1 MTENE
6 ANEVYEEPTVP
17 QYQIQL
23 ENLDFEVKKLK
34 SNLFILEQE
43 HTREKIR
50 INSKLDSAKRALE
63 KPLKDLEKSKNNDD
77 NMKGEEINKI
87 NKEVDLIVK
96 KRAEIE
102 NKIKDDQKNFES
114 KKNEEDMKYER
125 MSMLENDIESTNI
138 EKKKIEKEIPL
149 LDKKTELIVKTYPKS
164 FKKLTDDFILFDKKS
179 RIEVNIKEIEDE
191 IILEEYKVKE
201 YQDIKSTFDN
211 LTEEKEGNV
220 GDIKLKLK
228 LNSEKQNEVN
238 NIMNTIGQSVNQII
252 LIEKYFSTIDTLF
265 QQKDYINNQINPKAL
280 ENVIIPFIKDLLE
293 NYTEL
298 NNNQL
303 DIISEHEKEIED
315 LNDIKPSTMQIKR
328 EIKLK
333 QNKLKEEKN
342 FSEYLQNMVNICQN
356 LKKKFE
362 AGGALPVSSE
372 DEINFFEN
380 LKKMISLSTETSKE
394 EVEKLFDEYIELK
407 EEKEREYFYLM
418 GGSSEKNSEF
428 DDIKNQANDFNNIVI
443 RHQNQI
449 KKLNKEKKNVTR

>member
-138 EKKKIEKEIPL
+138 EKKKIEKEILL

-265 QQKDYINNQINPKAL
+265 QQKDYINNQINPKTV

-362 AGGALPVSSE
+362 AGGALPVSAE
-372 DEINFFEN
+372 DEINLFEN

-418 GGSSEKNSEF
+418 GGSSE
-428 DDIKNQANDFNNIVI
+428 
-443 RHQNQI
+443 
-449 KKLNKEKKNVTR
+449 

>member
-138 EKKKIEKEIPL
+138 EKKKIEKEISL

-211 LTEEKEGNV
+211 LTEGKEGNV

-265 QQKDYINNQINPKAL
+265 QQKDYINNQINPK
-280 ENVIIPFIKDLLE
+280 N
-293 NYTEL
+293 
-298 NNNQL
+298 
-303 DIISEHEKEIED
+303 
-315 LNDIKPSTMQIKR
+315 
-328 EIKLK
+328 
-333 QNKLKEEKN
+333 
-342 FSEYLQNMVNICQN
+342 
-356 LKKKFE
+356 
-362 AGGALPVSSE
+362 
-372 DEINFFEN
+372 
-380 LKKMISLSTETSKE
+380 
-394 EVEKLFDEYIELK
+394 
-407 EEKEREYFYLM
+407 
-418 GGSSEKNSEF
+418 
-428 DDIKNQANDFNNIVI
+428 
-443 RHQNQI
+443 
-449 KKLNKEKKNVTR
+449 

>member
-1 MTENE
+1 
-6 ANEVYEEPTVP
+6 
-17 QYQIQL
+17 
-23 ENLDFEVKKLK
+23 
-34 SNLFILEQE
+34 
-43 HTREKIR
+43 
-50 INSKLDSAKRALE
+50 
-63 KPLKDLEKSKNNDD
+63 
-77 NMKGEEINKI
+77 
-87 NKEVDLIVK
+87 
-96 KRAEIE
+96 
-102 NKIKDDQKNFES
+102 
-114 KKNEEDMKYER
+114 
-125 MSMLENDIESTNI
+125 
-138 EKKKIEKEIPL
+138 
-149 LDKKTELIVKTYPKS
+149 
-164 FKKLTDDFILFDKKS
+164 
-179 RIEVNIKEIEDE
+179 
-191 IILEEYKVKE
+191 
-201 YQDIKSTFDN
+201 
-211 LTEEKEGNV
+211 
-220 GDIKLKLK
+220 
-228 LNSEKQNEVN
+228 
-238 NIMNTIGQSVNQII
+238 MNTIGQSVNQII

-449 KKLNKEKKNVTR
+449 KIYLLIISILIQIIKMKSL

>member
-43 HTREKIR
+43 HTSEKIR

-138 EKKKIEKEIPL
+138 EKKKIEKEILL

-220 GDIKLKLK
+220 GDIKFKLK

-238 NIMNTIGQSVNQII
+238 NLMNTIGQSVNQII

-265 QQKDYINNQINPKAL
+265 QQTLQICFPKIQYL
-280 ENVIIPFIKDLLE
+280 ISVSNSSTSNF
-293 NYTEL
+293 
-298 NNNQL
+298 
-303 DIISEHEKEIED
+303 IIS
-315 LNDIKPSTMQIKR
+315 S
-328 EIKLK
+328 
-333 QNKLKEEKN
+333 
-342 FSEYLQNMVNICQN
+342 
-356 LKKKFE
+356 
-362 AGGALPVSSE
+362 
-372 DEINFFEN
+372 
-380 LKKMISLSTETSKE
+380 
-394 EVEKLFDEYIELK
+394 
-407 EEKEREYFYLM
+407 
-418 GGSSEKNSEF
+418 
-428 DDIKNQANDFNNIVI
+428 
-443 RHQNQI
+443 
-449 KKLNKEKKNVTR
+449 